1 MVFNA
6 TVNNISFISWLSSFI
21 GGGNQRLSIWRK
33 SLTCRMSLT
42 LYHKMMYRVHLARA
56 GFELTTLLEI
66 GTDYICSC
74 KSNYNMIMT
83 TTAPYIHRNRSSGE
97 TILIETQFVLFLHDI
112 HFLISVVR
120 RKCWDLK
127 LNILIWMLVVKWKL
141 DKIYSTKRESLSHC
155 L

>member
-1 MVFNA
+1 MVVKFY
-6 TVNNISFISWLSSFI
+6 W
-21 GGGNQRLSIWRK
+21 WRK
-33 SLTCRMSLT
+33 PETEYLEKITDLSNVTDK
-42 LYHKMMYRVHLARA
+42 LYHKMMYRVHLTRA

-74 KSNYNMIMT
+74 KSNYHMIMT

-97 TILIETQFVLFLHDI
+97 TILIETQFVLFIHDI

-127 LNILIWMLVVKWKL
+127 LNILI
-141 DKIYSTKRESLSHC
+141 
-155 L
+155 